1 MKEVD
6 RLKKLRIFFDI
17 EKEEKWLNEQ
27 LAKGFRCTKISSLG
41 VYTFEETDKKHVMRL
56 DYRDRMK
63 KEKHLEYTDMYED
76 FGWSSIDGSK
86 LVGIRYWQ
94 KEADGHDELFSD
106 RESLAKY
113 YQRLMGYSFWLGITM
128 FCIVA
133 MYFFNQDYSLYH
145 DGLWR
150 MEGSL
155 FWKAF
160 IFETPFALLKALPGI
175 MVILFIGSYYRA
187 YKKYELFKEA

>member
-17 EKEEKWLNEQ
+17 EKEEKWLNKQ

-63 KEKHLEYTDMYED
+63 KEKDLEYTNMYED
-76 FGWSSIDGSK
+76 FGWRSIAGSK
-86 LVGIRYWQ
+86 MVGIRYWQ

-113 YQRLMGYSFWLGITM
+113 YQRLMVYSGWLGITLFAIM
-128 FCIVA
+128 VNYIFI
-133 MYFFNQDYSLYH
+133 QKPSLYH
-145 DGLWR
+145 DGLWN

-160 IFETPFALLKALPGI
+160 LFETPFALLKALPAI
-175 MVILFIGSYYRA
+175 MVILFMDGYYRA
-187 YKKYELFKEA
+187 YKKYKVLKTA